1 LIHRYRFISAHHAVY
16 GVTRLC
22 RVLAVKRRQ
31 GYYEWLAGEPARQ
44 ERERSEEQLT
54 DQIRAIHHQH
64 KNAYGSPRVTAELRR
79 QGQQIN
85 RKRVER
91 IMRERGIAGITRRR
105 RRSLTRQDTTAVPAP
120 DLIHRDFTAAAPGL
134 RFVGDITY
142 LPTNEGWLYLA
153 TTIDLFNR
161 EVAGHAMA
169 THMRTE
175 LISDAVELAHRR
187 GLVRPGAI
195 FHSDR
200 GSQYTSKDFRTVLTR
215 LKMRPSMGRVGSCYD
230 NAVAES
236 FFAALKAEIGTRV
249 WTTRTQARQ
258 DVFAYINY
266 YNGQR
271 LHSNNQLRTPQET
284 RVCYRPP
291 IALTA

>member
-1 LIHRYRFISAHHAVY
+1 
-16 GVTRLC
+16 
-22 RVLAVKRRQ
+22 
-31 GYYEWLAGEPARQ
+31 
-44 ERERSEEQLT
+44 
-54 DQIRAIHHQH
+54 
-64 KNAYGSPRVTAELRR
+64 
-79 QGQQIN
+79 
-85 RKRVER
+85 
-91 IMRERGIAGITRRR
+91 
-105 RRSLTRQDTTAVPAP
+105 
-120 DLIHRDFTAAAPGL
+120 
-134 RFVGDITY
+134 
-142 LPTNEGWLYLA
+142 
-153 TTIDLFNR
+153 
-161 EVAGHAMA
+161 
-169 THMRTE
+169 
-175 LISDAVELAHRR
+175 
-187 GLVRPGAI
+187 
-195 FHSDR
+195 
-200 GSQYTSKDFRTVLTR
+200 VLTR